1 MQVSPVPNFVG
12 TSAWTGLF
20 EAFDD
25 SFAGLAFRRFL
36 RIASFI
42 KREDNWR

>member
-25 SFAGLAFRRFL
+25 PFACLALQRFL
-36 RIASFI
+36 PIALFI
-42 KREDNWR
+42 KREDNWI